1 MDKSI
6 MSLNEVKAG
15 DRVQVVE
22 IDGGRKATN
31 RLMELG
37 IMEGVKIDVVNNGGG
52 PLILKVGNSKF
63 ALGQGIA
70 MKIKVQEIGKKYQ
83 NVSVN

>member
-1 MDKSI
+1 MGKNI
-6 MSLNEVKAG
+6 LALNEARVGEK
-15 DRVQVVE
+15 VQVIE

-37 IMEGVKIDVVNNGGG
+37 IMEGVTVDIANNGGG

-70 MKIKVQEIGKKYQ
+70 MKIKVKKIEECQ
-83 NVSVN
+83 NVSGN